1 MSREA
6 HLTGKNCK
14 TVQRSDYYKSENGG
28 SFLGKGEVSGMAGKI
43 LFLVLGGSYK
53 VIHLE

>member
-6 HLTGKNCK
+6 HLTGKNYK

-28 SFLGKGEVSGMAGKI
+28 SFLGKGGVSGMAGKV